1 MNKFEVN
8 VLDDWDDTYMKED
21 VRELLKNALGLE
33 IVSEK
38 VFDDILEVFIR
49 GDKKKTTNMDKLT
62 TFKNRLSKIG
72 IEITLSGNIPWIYL
86 SSVNGKE

>member
-49 GDKKKTTNMDKLT
+49 GDKKKQQIWTN
-62 TFKNRLSKIG
+62 
-72 IEITLSGNIPWIYL
+72 
-86 SSVNGKE
+86 